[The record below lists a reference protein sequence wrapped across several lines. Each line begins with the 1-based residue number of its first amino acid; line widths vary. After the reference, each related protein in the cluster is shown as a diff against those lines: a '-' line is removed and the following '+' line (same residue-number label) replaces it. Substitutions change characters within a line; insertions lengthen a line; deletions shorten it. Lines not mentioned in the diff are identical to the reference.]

1 MAAGSR
7 MDPTSK
13 LQSCLASF
21 DAGATPE
28 SVYGLAYLLSHVVG
42 EDEAAML
49 RSLGEAPRA
58 IPQAIALAR
67 STAAEGDVAVMKD
80 LLSALANLAC
90 IGGVSLVKQQGGF
103 ELMLEQLRAEQV
115 SVMYYALAGVQNMAG
130 DLECHQQLL
139 ATESD
144 RVLEALLEH
153 PRDSIRRLATGA
165 LVNISELSAVQEAEG
180 EGEEEEEGE
189 EGSTCTPVKKE
200 PWVRPAPTPSPY
212 AQAPPRSVVRKGKP
226 AEGEG

>member
-49 RSLGEAPRA
+49 LSLGEAPRA

-139 ATESD
+139 ASESD

-165 LVNISELSAVQEAEG
+165 LVNISELTAAQEAEEE
-180 EGEEEEEGE
+180 EGEEEEGE
-189 EGSTCTPVKKE
+189 EGE
-200 PWVRPAPTPSPY
+200 
-212 AQAPPRSVVRKGKP
+212 
-226 AEGEG
+226 EGEDRHARCGPPG

>member
-28 SVYGLAYLLSHVVG
+28 AVYGLAYLLSHVVG

-103 ELMLEQLRAEQV
+103 ALMLEQLRAEQA
-115 SVMYYALAGVQNMAG
+115 SVMYSALAGVQNMAG

-153 PRDSIRRLATGA
+153 LPTLT
-165 LVNISELSAVQEAEG
+165 LTLTLTLTQ
-180 EGEEEEEGE
+180 
-189 EGSTCTPVKKE
+189 TQTLTPTLTLTL
-200 PWVRPAPTPSPY
+200 TPQP
-212 AQAPPRSVVRKGKP
+212 
-226 AEGEG
+226 